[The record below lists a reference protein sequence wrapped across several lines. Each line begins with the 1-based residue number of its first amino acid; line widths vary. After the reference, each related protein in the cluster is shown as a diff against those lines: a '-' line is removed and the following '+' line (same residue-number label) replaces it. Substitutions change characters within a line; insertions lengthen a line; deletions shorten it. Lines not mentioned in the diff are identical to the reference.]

1 MGLSVVAIKKNTR
14 YHSVSIELTGVLVH
28 YFLIEK
34 VCFTR
39 KSNQLT
45 RFSDPSICIF
55 FEKERIRSINS
66 RKTTNDVFVAHMKFE
81 LSSRIKDK
89 QKTKQTSRTSIPLSY
104 LAPCA
109 HKCFPMRSDL
119 SGKVKALLWADIMQE
134 VSIQIFHICEEVV
147 REGQVPADSCN
158 SG

>member
-45 RFSDPSICIF
+45 RFSDPSICIS

-66 RKTTNDVFVAHMKFE
+66 RKTTNNVFVAHMKFE

-89 QKTKQTSRTSIPLSY
+89 QNKQAEHPSHS
-104 LAPCA
+104 
-109 HKCFPMRSDL
+109 
-119 SGKVKALLWADIMQE
+119 
-134 VSIQIFHICEEVV
+134 HI
-147 REGQVPADSCN
+147 
-158 SG
+158 